1 MVNSHHFGR
10 VENLNE
16 LEPSAVYVFRSAK
29 MNQGPLVL
37 DLGGHKDPTCQLWGC
52 HLVMDPPRFLWSKF
66 IMEKFGS
73 PGHKTGYTL
82 RLTQVISNVAA
93 WKCVPLS
100 FKIQKY
106 TFKER
111 HGPRGRSSLSFVCYQ
126 LSSCF
131 IHVSHCFQTFLAFIL
146 RPEEFFCLTALRD
159 VPFRTVFGCQTCA
172 TKGHV

>member
-1 MVNSHHFGR
+1 
-10 VENLNE
+10 
-16 LEPSAVYVFRSAK
+16 
-29 MNQGPLVL
+29 
-37 DLGGHKDPTCQLWGC
+37 
-52 HLVMDPPRFLWSKF
+52 
-66 IMEKFGS
+66 MEKFGS

-111 HGPRGRSSLSFVCYQ
+111 HGPRGRSSLSLCYQ

-131 IHVSHCFQTFLAFIL
+131 IYFSPIAS
-146 RPEEFFCLTALRD
+146 RPFWPSSF
-159 VPFRTVFGCQTCA
+159 
-172 TKGHV
+172 